1 VPYIAER
8 FDRGYRAFADCRAH
22 ISRPPSE
29 CLREFYYDTVNF
41 DLRALRLAIDF
52 AGVDRILA
60 GSDFPH
66 QIGSLRAMVE
76 SIEGLGLSV
85 EDRAKVLG
93 GNAARLL
100 GVPA

>member
-1 VPYIAER
+1 
-8 FDRGYRAFADCRAH
+8 
-22 ISRPPSE
+22 
-29 CLREFYYDTVNF
+29 
-41 DLRALRLAIDF
+41 
-52 AGVDRILA
+52 VDRILA

-85 EDRAKVLG
+85 EDRAKVFG

-100 GVPA
+100 DVPE